1 MNDRSTMAA
10 QDGAAKRW
18 CFTIN
23 NPTDDDMFW
32 EDAEQQEKFDFLA
45 VQYEVGKQG
54 TPHYQGFVILKRRN
68 RLTWLKSNFNN
79 RAHWEKTRGTDLEAA
94 QYCMKDDTH
103 PPGSYRWRWGTL
115 KECQKRRSREE
126 LEETVIEEVD
136 ELKKKFKPAAEIN
149 SQVLARP
156 GFLAAYNALTAD
168 MLGVYRPNL
177 KIVTM
182 VGPPGTGKS
191 FAINKLFPKA
201 GRAIIGNGGT
211 WFANPTATVMVF
223 EEFAGQIPLQKMLK
237 LLDPYPMA
245 LEVKGGMRPAMYTL
259 AIITSNTR
267 PDGWYKNEEQDGKR
281 SDALLA
287 LWDRLGFSN
296 GTNRCYRTCGTY
308 LEPVRGMAL
317 GATGTWI
324 DNTRTWFMNELAK
337 AADMQEHEE
346 LSDEALSQVEQDKLE
361 DDIASLDIGDGNTAP
376 SPSQ

>member
-1 MNDRSTMAA
+1 M
-10 QDGAAKRW
+10 
-18 CFTIN
+18 
-23 NPTDDDMFW
+23 
-32 EDAEQQEKFDFLA
+32 
-45 VQYEVGKQG
+45 
-54 TPHYQGFVILKRRN
+54 
-68 RLTWLKSNFNN
+68 
-79 RAHWEKTRGTDLEAA
+79 EAA
-94 QYCMKDDTH
+94 QYCMKDETH

-136 ELKKKFKPAAEIN
+136 DLKKKFKPAAEIN

-191 FAINKLFPKA
+191 FAINTLFPKA

-211 WFANPTATVMVF
+211 WFANPTSTVMVF

-267 PDGWYKNEEQDGKR
+267 PDGWYRNEEQDGKR

-337 AADMQEHEE
+337 AAGVG
-346 LSDEALSQVEQDKLE
+346 STRS
-361 DDIASLDIGDGNTAP
+361 
-376 SPSQ
+376 